1 MLRTKSVYE
10 GLSEDDGMRVL
21 VMREWPRNVERDQ
34 IDEWIVELAPSE
46 ELDMEWNN
54 RKIEWDEYAER
65 YRAEVSDQTAHLKFL
80 KDLSERKDVTL
91 LGREG
96 MEDRCHRKILKEMID
111 AVVD

>member
-10 GLSEDDGMRVL
+10 GLSDDDGFRVL

-34 IDEWIVELAPSE
+34 IDEWIVELSPSE

-54 RKIEWDEYAER
+54 RKIEWEEYVER
-65 YRAEVSDQTAHLKFL
+65 YKAEVADQVTHMKFL
-80 KDLSERKDVTL
+80 KELSGRKDVTL
-91 LGREG
+91 LCWEG

-111 AVVD
+111 ALDP